1 MHGSLLMNNVYLR
14 VETRLQER
22 IEELRKNSGKDLPED
37 LFEPLFTHLQD
48 VIDIVASI
56 KDYSTE
62 PYLEK
67 LRAVVCVDCAQDPQG
82 SCVRR
87 NAGMCGLNDY
97 FPIIVGT
104 IEDVLK
110 TETGLPS

>member
-1 MHGSLLMNNVYLR
+1 MNTVYLQ
-14 VETRLQER
+14 VENRLQQR
-22 IEELRKNSGKDLPED
+22 IERLRQDSGKDLPED
-37 LFEPLFTHLQD
+37 LFEPLFAHLQD

-67 LRAVVCVDCAQDPQG
+67 LRAVVCVECAQDPRG
-82 SCVRR
+82 TCVRR
-87 NAGMCGLNDY
+87 EAGMCGLNDY
-97 FPIIVGT
+97 FPMIVGT